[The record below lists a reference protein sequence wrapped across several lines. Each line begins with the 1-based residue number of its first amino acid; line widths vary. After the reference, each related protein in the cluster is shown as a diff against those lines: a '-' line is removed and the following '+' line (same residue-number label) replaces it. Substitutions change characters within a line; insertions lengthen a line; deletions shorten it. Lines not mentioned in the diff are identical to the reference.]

1 MPKLKPGTVVPTPEE
16 EAAIE
21 RAARA
26 DPDARPLTD
35 EEWAQV
41 LPTVR
46 VGRPKSTQ
54 PLKVPTTIRLSP
66 EVSAAFRATGPG
78 WQTRIDEALK
88 EWLRDHPT
96 PR

>member
-1 MPKLKPGTVVPTPEE
+1 MPKLKPGTILPTPDEDR
-16 EAAIE
+16 AITG
-21 RAARA
+21 AARD
-26 DPDARPLTD
+26 DPDARPLS
-35 EEWAQV
+35 EQEWARV

-88 EWLRDHPT
+88 EWLKDHEPG
-96 PR
+96 R